1 MPDLTVKHGCK
12 NQTEFT
18 QHAVKKQRKSAKSAL
33 GFSLLELLVVIS
45 LLGIVAMAA
54 TTLIIDSGEEKR
66 KDATEKQWDAI
77 RKAIVGD
84 STLSLNGSPNL
95 SGYVADMGRLPSN
108 IKELISQGV
117 QPNWAEINIDPSG
130 TAVGLSGTLHAG
142 WRGPYLYTA
151 GSAEFRDGWRNEDAN
166 AAEDAVNFG
175 WNVILADDT
184 GTQVFTGVS
193 ATSIA
198 VQSLADGNQVGGA
211 EYGVD
216 FPQAGVN
223 AVNDDDWQANYANIV
238 FDLKFTSISGTQPN
252 TPLELAIYYIDDAAI
267 DTESVQFNYS
277 GATGVSVT
285 GTHTQQV
292 VLATGG
298 VGLPMGRYAAAVICP
313 VGVSVTTTQIYDG
326 DCIDAIQGP
335 KNPHYFILLP
345 TTQQVTIPWNTP

>member
-1 MPDLTVKHGCK
+1 MPNLMVKQSQKQQIKVIKKHNLQG
-12 NQTEFT
+12 FT
-18 QHAVKKQRKSAKSAL
+18 
-33 GFSLLELLVVIS
+33 LLEMLVVIG
-45 LLGIVAMAA
+45 LLGVVAMAA
-54 TTLIIDSGEEKR
+54 TTLIIDTGEEKR
-66 KDATEKQWDAI
+66 KDATEKNWDAI

-95 SGYVADMGRLPSN
+95 SGYVADMGRLPNN
-108 IKELISQGV
+108 IKELISQGA
-117 QPNWAEINIDPSG
+117 QPNWTEFNIDPSG

-151 GSAEFRDGWRNEDAN
+151 GSAEFRDGWRNKDAD

-238 FDLKFTSISGTQPN
+238 FDLKFTSISGTLPS

-292 VLATGG
+292 VMPTGG
-298 VGLPMGRYAAAVICP
+298 VGLPMGRYAAAVLCTNGASPTATVI
-313 VGVSVTTTQIYDG
+313 GVYDG
-326 DCIDAIQGP
+326 DCDTSQP
-335 KNPHYFILLP
+335 HNTKKPHYFILLP